1 MPSQVAP
8 RPRRPRPVVDACP
21 YAAPSTRQPL
31 DLNKHRYLHADGQRL
46 ITTWFDRAWRARA
59 DDSAA
64 FESFVFAWIAV
75 NAWAAC
81 VTGEDRDREYMDR
94 LAHDPGLRTA
104 FGNLMV
110 SSVDFEQE
118 AERFFQLLPIF
129 KAQQLRR
136 NGIHLDEHVP
146 RGERIRRYFE
156 AGLTGFEPECAK
168 LHLDRGEPIPRDWP
182 HFIQAVYR
190 VRCNLFHGEKSA
202 HSEMDRIIVRTALLS
217 LTAFFRGTHI
227 L

>member
-1 MPSQVAP
+1 MPSPQIQRNGRGPVTDVCLYVAP
-8 RPRRPRPVVDACP
+8 SQR
-21 YAAPSTRQPL
+21 SLQL
-31 DLNKHRYLHADGQRL
+31 DKHRSLHPDGYRL
-46 ITTWFDRAWRARA
+46 IATWFDRAWRMRG
-59 DDSAA
+59 DDSSA

-81 VTGEDRDREYMDR
+81 VTGEDRDREYMNR

-104 FGNLMV
+104 FESLRASNSGFREE
-110 SSVDFEQE
+110 SD
-118 AERFFQLLPIF
+118 AFFGFLPIF

-136 NGIHLDEHVP
+136 SGIHLEEHVP
-146 RGERIRRYFE
+146 RDERIRLYFE
-156 AGLTGFEPECAK
+156 DGRTEFEPACAK
-168 LHLDRGEPIPRDWP
+168 HHMDRGEPIPRDWP

-202 HSEMDRIIVRTALLS
+202 HSEMDRCIVQTALLS
-217 LTAFFRGTHI
+217 LTSFFREAHI

>member
-1 MPSQVAP
+1 MPE
-8 RPRRPRPVVDACP
+8 RRAL
-21 YAAPSTRQPL
+21 PL
-31 DLNKHRYLHADGQRL
+31 DKHRYLHPDGHRL

-64 FESFVFAWIAV
+64 SESFVFAWIAV

-104 FGNLMV
+104 FGNLMA
-110 SSVDFEQE
+110 SSADFEQE
-118 AERFFQLLPIF
+118 AERFFQLLPVF

-146 RGERIRRYFE
+146 RGERIQRYFE
-156 AGLTGFEPECAK
+156 AGLTDFEPTCAK

-202 HSEMDRIIVRTALLS
+202 HSEMDRTIVRAALLS

>member
-1 MPSQVAP
+1 MPEPKQQLVRGRQRSIEVCPFSAKP
-8 RPRRPRPVVDACP
+8 GRRPL
-21 YAAPSTRQPL
+21 PL
-31 DLNKHRYLHADGQRL
+31 DKHRYLHQDGQRL

-64 FESFVFAWIAV
+64 FEGFVFAWIAV

-94 LAHDPGLRTA
+94 LANDPGLRAA
-104 FGNLMV
+104 FDNLMA
-110 SSVDFEQE
+110 SSAAFEQE

-146 RGERIRRYFE
+146 RGERIQRYFD
-156 AGLTGFEPECAK
+156 AGLTDFEPNCAK
-168 LHLDRGEPIPRDWP
+168 LHLDRGEPIPRDWS

-202 HSEMDRIIVRTALLS
+202 HSEMDCAIIRAALLS
-217 LTAFFRGTHI
+217 LTAFFRSTHI

>member
-1 MPSQVAP
+1 M
-8 RPRRPRPVVDACP
+8 RPL
-21 YAAPSTRQPL
+21 SL
-31 DLNKHRYLHADGQRL
+31 DKHRHLHPDGHRL
-46 ITTWFDRAWRARA
+46 ITTWFDRAWRMRGNDA
-59 DDSAA
+59 SA

-94 LAHDPGLRTA
+94 LAHDPGLRAA
-104 FGNLMV
+104 FDNLRA
-110 SSVDFEQE
+110 SSADFEQAAE
-118 AERFFQLLPIF
+118 AFFRLLPIF

-136 NGIHLDEHVP
+136 NGIHLGEHVP
-146 RGERIRRYFE
+146 RDERIRRYFE
-156 AGLTGFEPECAK
+156 AGLADFEPVCAK

-202 HSEMDRIIVRTALLS
+202 HSEMDRRIVQTALLS
-217 LTAFFRGTHI
+217 LTAFFREADI